1 MNVKRPRLTWKL
13 LFLLLG
19 PTVVC
24 MTTYGLVS
32 ASQRR
37 SEFLAE
43 ADRELVDH
51 VAALKTTLPPVARQ
65 GDLSVM
71 AHIAETVGQRQRV
84 HGIAI
89 YDPKCHVI
97 ARSQDLERD
106 AAKVDG
112 VACATLVEG
121 RERHG
126 VEEIGGVETLLRA
139 EAMEPGSPLGVVVV
153 THNLEDVE
161 AMIRGGSLRLAV
173 AGGLLVLAIGLV
185 ALGIARILGHGLGQL
200 VQAAEQVAAGE
211 RGVRV
216 EERPGRLGLERVAAY
231 FNLMTRALD
240 EAHERVVEAERH
252 RFELERRVRHAQ
264 SLSVVGQ
271 VAASLAHDVGSPLS
285 VILSWAHMT
294 ALDESLPEATRAE
307 AHMIAEQCERI
318 TRIVRRMTATALPE
332 GEEREPLDLGLVL
345 QEVAGFLAP
354 ECRRRGIAIRL
365 ELGESLPSIEAVR
378 DQLLQMVMNLGVN
391 AVQAQ
396 PQGGHLV
403 MTLTPGAGFG
413 DTAEL
418 VLEVR
423 DAGPG
428 VPPELRSQI
437 FEPFYSTRR
446 TTGGTGLGLS
456 IVAGIARSHGGTIAV
471 DTAPEGG
478 ACFRVRL
485 PCSLSLRE
493 RQPRNDAAAA

>member
-1 MNVKRPRLTWKL
+1 MNVARGRLTRML
-13 LFLLLG
+13 LILLLC

-24 MTTYGLVS
+24 ITAYGLMS

-37 SEFLAE
+37 SELLAE

-65 GDLSVM
+65 GDPSVM
-71 AHIAETVGQRQRV
+71 AHIAETVAQRQRV

-89 YDPKCHVI
+89 YDPACRVI
-97 ARSQDLERD
+97 ARSLDLERD
-106 AAKVDG
+106 AAKVDR
-112 VACATLVEG
+112 VACATLAEG

-139 EAMEPGSPLGVVVV
+139 EAMDRGSPLGVVVV
-153 THNLEDVE
+153 THNLGDVE
-161 AMIRGGSLRLAV
+161 AMIRGGSLRLAT

-185 ALGIARILGHGLGQL
+185 TLGIARNLGRGLGQL
-200 VQAAEQVAAGE
+200 VQGAEQVAAGR

-216 EERPGRLGLERVAAY
+216 EERLGRLGFERVAIY

-240 EAHERVVEAERH
+240 QAHDRVVEAERH

-285 VILSWAHMT
+285 VILSWAHMA
-294 ALDESLPEATRAE
+294 ALDESLPEATRTE

-318 TRIVRRMTATALPE
+318 TRIVRRMTTTAQP
-332 GEEREPLDLGLVL
+332 
-345 QEVAGFLAP
+345 EVAAREAIDLRSVVREVADFLAP
-354 ECRRRGIAIRL
+354 ECRRRGIAVRL
-365 ELGESLPSIEAVR
+365 ELDDVLPSIEAVR
-378 DQLLQMVMNLGVN
+378 DQLLQLVMNLGVN

-396 PQGGHLV
+396 PSGGQLV
-403 MTLTPGAGFG
+403 IALTPGVSIG
-413 DTAEL
+413 DTAAL
-418 VLEVR
+418 ALEVR

-456 IVAGIARSHGGTIAV
+456 IVAGIAREHGGTIAV

-478 ACFRVRL
+478 ACFRVHL
-485 PCSLSLRE
+485 PCDLALRE
-493 RQPRNDAAAA
+493 RSPRPGAAAA